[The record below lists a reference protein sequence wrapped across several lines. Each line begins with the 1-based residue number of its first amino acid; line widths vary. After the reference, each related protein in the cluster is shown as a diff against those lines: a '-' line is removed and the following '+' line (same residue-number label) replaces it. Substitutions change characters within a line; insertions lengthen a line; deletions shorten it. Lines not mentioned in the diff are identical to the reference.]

1 MDPGGLCWHLPRSLP
16 GNSGHQVD
24 HLRRVQKGG
33 NQVPEGDTYHHL
45 HQHPYNVPGLGSPGC
60 VSGGA
65 QKKVQKDRDRDGL
78 PPSCQHS
85 VEPDVSWPTVVHRSV
100 KYSL

>member
-1 MDPGGLCWHLPRSLP
+1 MDPGGLRGPLHSSLP
-16 GNSGHQVD
+16 GNSGHQAD

-33 NQVPEGDTYHHL
+33 NQVPKGDTHHHL

-65 QKKVQKDRDRDGL
+65 QKKVQGDRDRDVL
-78 PPSCQHS
+78 PAPRQH
-85 VEPDVSWPTVVHRSV
+85 VV
-100 KYSL
+100 